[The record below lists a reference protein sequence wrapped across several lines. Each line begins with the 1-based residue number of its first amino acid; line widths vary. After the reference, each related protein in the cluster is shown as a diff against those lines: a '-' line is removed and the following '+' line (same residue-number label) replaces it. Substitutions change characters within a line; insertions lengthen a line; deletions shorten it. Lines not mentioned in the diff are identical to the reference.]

1 MMMNMAIH
9 TKNPANNA
17 TSSCLS
23 WILQGQSPYLETT
36 AQSGVT
42 TTAAEPT
49 ATNML
54 ITRKK
59 ATDMTRVILILTTQV
74 ILILTTRV
82 ILIPTITA
90 QIRTVIL
97 FLTVTVIAT
106 PMTQL
111 RALLI
116 WGKYLLEARKFLQ
129 LK

>member
-1 MMMNMAIH
+1 MMVNMAIH
-9 TKNPANNA
+9 TKIPAKNA

-54 ITRKK
+54 ITRQK
-59 ATDMTRVILILTTQV
+59 ATDMTRVIFILM
-74 ILILTTRV
+74 TRV
-82 ILIPTITA
+82 ILIPTITT
-90 QIRTVIL
+90 QIRTVLLI
-97 FLTVTVIAT
+97 LTVTVIAT
-106 PMTQL
+106 PMTQI

-116 WGKYLLEARKFLQ
+116 WGRYLHEARKFLQ
-129 LK
+129 LR